1 MTTLVVVEDDE
12 SWRSCSGRSSARSI
26 YSHATILLTSL
37 WGKAGHSGKVAMGA
51 DDMNGNG
58 WMAAGDGH
66 ELIGATT
73 LGVLNGVVCEDT
85 MVKWGVRIGVAEKV
99 GRLRAD
105 TRGGGGGSSG
115 DGT

>member
-1 MTTLVVVEDDE
+1 
-12 SWRSCSGRSSARSI
+12 
-26 YSHATILLTSL
+26 
-37 WGKAGHSGKVAMGA
+37 MGA
-51 DDMNGNG
+51 DDMNESD

-73 LGVLNGVVCEDT
+73 LGVLNGVVYEDT
-85 MVKWGVRIGVAEKV
+85 MVKRGVRLGVAEKL

-105 TRGGGGGSSG
+105 TRGGEGGSSS